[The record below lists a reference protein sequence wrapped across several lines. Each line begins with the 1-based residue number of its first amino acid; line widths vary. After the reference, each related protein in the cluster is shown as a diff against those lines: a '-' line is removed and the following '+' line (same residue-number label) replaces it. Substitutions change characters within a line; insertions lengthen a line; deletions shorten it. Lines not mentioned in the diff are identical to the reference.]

1 MDYYQNQCVSHSY
14 KTILLKTSNLF
25 VSAFPGKLIFGGL
38 CLENYIKFQFFQFFI
53 FDLLHLFIS
62 LVTIIKK
69 ISCEDKSETNF
80 DGIIIKI
87 NEELRYL
94 WSISPKTPNADLKV
108 FFTVELKSKLVY
120 QIEFNLDQLNDFING
135 LSETILPCLT
145 LKNIER
151 QFFYFVSQQHI
162 TEIVQLTT
170 QNGTLLLNDF
180 IVFYEFVSI

>member
-1 MDYYQNQCVSHSY
+1 M
-14 KTILLKTSNLF
+14 
-25 VSAFPGKLIFGGL
+25 
-38 CLENYIKFQFFQFFI
+38 
-53 FDLLHLFIS
+53 
-62 LVTIIKK
+62 
-69 ISCEDKSETNF
+69 
-80 DGIIIKI
+80 
-87 NEELRYL
+87 
-94 WSISPKTPNADLKV
+94 

-180 IVFYEFVSI
+180 IKETMIEIDPITQTNIIDIIVYYKELIIIYKKIKSLVRPIEAEARIEALLSVW